1 MANKGFFERL
11 KRIGPGTIVA
21 AAIVGPG
28 TVTTASS
35 VGAEF
40 GYVLIWAIVFS
51 FVATMFLQEM
61 STRLGVVSRMDL
73 GTAFRDQF
81 QNPVFKTL
89 TILLIISAIF
99 IGNAAYEAGNIT
111 GGAIGIAALT
121 NTDVG
126 NWSIIIGVVA
136 ALLLWFGSYKAIEK
150 VFIVL
155 IATMSLSFV
164 ITAIVIRPDLG
175 EIFAGFVPQ
184 IPDGAAIIVI
194 SLIGTTIVPY
204 TLFLQS
210 ATVQERYESKER
222 LGDSRFDIV
231 FSMVMV
237 MIITVSIIV
246 TAAVAFPLGT
256 NIEDPIDM
264 ANQLEPL
271 LGSWAKY
278 VFGIGIFAAGITSA
292 MTAPLAAAYATTGV
306 LGWDQNLKSYKFRAV
321 WLFIM
326 IVGVV
331 FAGMGYSPIQLI
343 VFSQYANGL
352 ILPIIVLFLMFV
364 MNNSRLLGDNT
375 NKPWLNVV
383 GWIIFAITLLLAL
396 NSFEII

>member
-51 FVATMFLQEM
+51 VVATMFLQEM

-321 WLFIM
+321 WLFIL